1 MRQTDGRAITNPEN
15 AQSFSHAE
23 IKQAADAMNPAALD
37 GAFAAW
43 SAIAAAVTNA
53 GQRFEDAIKNAV
65 EQHWEGAAADSAVRG
80 VREYAARV
88 GELGEAIGAQSLP
101 LSAAADAAAKFKM
114 SVPELLDASGATA
127 DPAQRNSREEQARDE
142 MNTQYIQPYGATA
155 PGIPTLPP
163 PVAPAAA
170 APTGVQ
176 PGVGSGT
183 GTSSETNPDPG
194 TGTGVES
201 GTSVDSQ
208 AVALTRSPDNSASG
222 EPSATAD
229 TASPAGSADDGEPDS
244 GVHPTAADTPETVPS
259 QAVSSNQD
267 TAATTPASITRTQT
281 STPYAPIVPSAPPP
295 QTTPTTVT
303 PTSFTGR
310 PTGTPS
316 RAGGA
321 PGPAGIPTTSDN
333 EARAGTSRPAQPT
346 VPAAANGQ
354 PTAPGRPGA
363 TGAAGYSGMVPPG
376 LRGRRTDDDE
386 HDSPKYLRT
395 EEHAKELL
403 GEVKPT
409 VPPVL
414 GEQ

>member
-1 MRQTDGRAITNPEN
+1 MRQTDGRAITDPEN

-23 IKQAADAMNPAALD
+23 IKQAAEAMNPAALD

-80 VREYAARV
+80 VRDYAARV
-88 GELGEAIGAQSLP
+88 GELGDALGAQSLP
-101 LSAAADAAAKFKM
+101 LSAAADAAAKFKL
-114 SVPELLDASGATA
+114 SVPDLLDTSNGTA

-155 PGIPTLPP
+155 PAIPTLPP

-170 APTGVQ
+170 API
-176 PGVGSGT
+176 GT
-183 GTSSETNPDPG
+183 E
-194 TGTGVES
+194 TGTGVE
-201 GTSVDSQ
+201 TSANVGSQ
-208 AVALTRSPDNSASG
+208 AVAGARSTDNSPPGSA
-222 EPSATAD
+222 PSAAD
-229 TASPAGSADDGEPDS
+229 TASPAGSADDGEQ
-244 GVHPTAADTPETVPS
+244 ADQAQPEAENIPQTVTS
-259 QAVSSNQD
+259 QAVPQSQD
-267 TAATTPASITRTQT
+267 TTPTTPASTAARTPT
-281 STPYAPIVPSAPPP
+281 STSATSVAPFSSPPP
-295 QTTPTTVT
+295 QTTPTTVV
-303 PTSFTGR
+303 PTSFNGEPNGTPSKPATPGT
-310 PTGTPS
+310 TGTPN
-316 RAGGA
+316 A
-321 PGPAGIPTTSDN
+321 SDN
-333 EARAGTSRPAQPT
+333 RARPGTSRPAQPT

-354 PTAPGRPGA
+354 PAAPGRPGA
-363 TGAAGYSGMVPPG
+363 TGASGYPGMMPPG
-376 LRGRRTDDDE
+376 MRGRRTDDDE
-386 HDSPKYLRT
+386 HKSPKYLRT

>member
-1 MRQTDGRAITNPEN
+1 MRQTDGRAITDPEN

-23 IKQAADAMNPAALD
+23 IKQAAEAMNPAALD

-80 VREYAARV
+80 VRDYAARV
-88 GELGEAIGAQSLP
+88 GELGDALGAQSLP
-101 LSAAADAAAKFKM
+101 LSSAADAAAKFKLA
-114 SVPELLDASGATA
+114 VPDLLDTSGGTA

-155 PGIPTLPP
+155 PAIPTLPP

-170 APTGVQ
+170 API
-176 PGVGSGT
+176 GT
-183 GTSSETNPDPG
+183 ETA
-194 TGTGVES
+194 
-201 GTSVDSQ
+201 TSVETGANVGSQ
-208 AVALTRSPDNSASG
+208 AVAGARSADNSPSG
-222 EPSATAD
+222 SAPSAAD
-229 TASPAGSADDGEPDS
+229 TASPAGSADDGEQAGQAQPE
-244 GVHPTAADTPETVPS
+244 AENTPQTVTS
-259 QAVSSNQD
+259 QAVSQSQD
-267 TAATTPASITRTQT
+267 PTTTTPASTAARTPT
-281 STPYAPIVPSAPPP
+281 STSATSVAPSSSPPP
-295 QTTPTTVT
+295 QTTPTTVV
-303 PTSFTGR
+303 PTSFNGR
-310 PTGTPS
+310 PNGTPS
-316 RAGGA
+316 KPATPGA
-321 PGPAGIPTTSDN
+321 SGTPNASDN
-333 EARAGTSRPAQPT
+333 QARPGTSRPAQPT

-363 TGAAGYSGMVPPG
+363 TGAPGYPGMMPPG
-376 LRGRRTDDDE
+376 MRGRRTDDDE
-386 HDSPKYLRT
+386 HKSPKYLRT

>member
-1 MRQTDGRAITNPEN
+1 MRQTDGRAITDPEN

-23 IKQAADAMNPAALD
+23 IKQAAEAMNPAALD

-80 VREYAARV
+80 VRDYAARV
-88 GELGEAIGAQSLP
+88 GELGDALGAQSLP
-101 LSAAADAAAKFKM
+101 LSAAADAAAKFKL
-114 SVPELLDASGATA
+114 SVPDVLDTSNGTA

-155 PGIPTLPP
+155 PAIPTLPP

-170 APTGVQ
+170 APIGA
-176 PGVGSGT
+176 
-183 GTSSETNPDPG
+183 E
-194 TGTGVES
+194 TGTGVE
-201 GTSVDSQ
+201 TSADVGSQ
-208 AVALTRSPDNSASG
+208 AVAGARSTDNSPSG
-222 EPSATAD
+222 SSPSAAD
-229 TASPAGSADDGEPDS
+229 TASPAGSADDGEQ
-244 GVHPTAADTPETVPS
+244 ADQAQPEAENTPQTVTS
-259 QAVSSNQD
+259 QAVSQSQD
-267 TAATTPASITRTQT
+267 ATPTTPASTAARTPT
-281 STPYAPIVPSAPPP
+281 STSATSVAPFSSPPP
-295 QTTPTTVT
+295 QTTPTTVV
-303 PTSFTGR
+303 PTSLNGR
-310 PTGTPS
+310 PNGTPSKPATPGTTGTPN
-316 RAGGA
+316 A
-321 PGPAGIPTTSDN
+321 SDN
-333 EARAGTSRPAQPT
+333 QARPGTSRPAQPT

-354 PTAPGRPGA
+354 PAAPGRPGA
-363 TGAAGYSGMVPPG
+363 TGASGYPGMMPPG
-376 LRGRRTDDDE
+376 MRGRRTDDDE
-386 HDSPKYLRT
+386 HKSPKYLRT

>member
-1 MRQTDGRAITNPEN
+1 TIMRQTDGRAITNPEN

-114 SVPELLDASGATA
+114 SVPELLDAAGATA

-170 APTGVQ
+170 VPTGVE
-176 PGVGSGT
+176 PGTGSGTDPGSGT
-183 GTSSETNPDPG
+183 GSG
-194 TGTGVES
+194 TGTGVET
-201 GTSVDSQ
+201 GTTVDSQ
-208 AVALTRSPDNSASG
+208 AVAATRSTDNSSSG
-222 EPSATAD
+222 DAPSTAD
-229 TASPAGSADDGEPDS
+229 TTSPAGSADDGEPEDQAQ
-244 GVHPTAADTPETVPS
+244 PTAEGTPQTMPS
-259 QAVSSNQD
+259 QAVTSTQD
-267 TAATTPASITRTQT
+267 TAATTPASIATTQT
-281 STPYAPIVPSAPPP
+281 ATPYAPIVPSSPP
-295 QTTPTTVT
+295 QTAPTAVI
-303 PTSFTGR
+303 PTSFGSS
-310 PTGTPS
+310 PSGTPS
-316 RAGGA
+316 GPGA
-321 PGPAGIPTTSDN
+321 PGAAGTPSAPDN
-333 EARAGTSRPAQPT
+333 QARPGTSRPAQPT

-354 PTAPGRPGA
+354 PTAPVRAGA

-386 HDSPKYLRT
+386 HKSPKYLRT

>member
-1 MRQTDGRAITNPEN
+1 MRQTDGRAITDPEN

-23 IKQAADAMNPAALD
+23 IKQAAEAMNPAALD

-80 VREYAARV
+80 VRDYAARV
-88 GELGEAIGAQSLP
+88 GELGDALGAQSLP
-101 LSAAADAAAKFKM
+101 LSAAADAAAKFKL
-114 SVPELLDASGATA
+114 SVPDVLDTSNGTA

-155 PGIPTLPP
+155 PAIPTLPP

-170 APTGVQ
+170 APIGA
-176 PGVGSGT
+176 
-183 GTSSETNPDPG
+183 E
-194 TGTGVES
+194 TGTGVE
-201 GTSVDSQ
+201 TSADVGSQ
-208 AVALTRSPDNSASG
+208 AVAGARSTDNSPSG
-222 EPSATAD
+222 SSPSAAD
-229 TASPAGSADDGEPDS
+229 TASPAGSADDGEQANQAQPE
-244 GVHPTAADTPETVPS
+244 AENTPQTVTS
-259 QAVSSNQD
+259 QAVSQSQD
-267 TAATTPASITRTQT
+267 ATPTTPASTAARTPT
-281 STPYAPIVPSAPPP
+281 STSATSVAPFSSPPP
-295 QTTPTTVT
+295 QTTPTTVV
-303 PTSFTGR
+303 PTSFNGR
-310 PTGTPS
+310 PNGTPSKPATPGTTGTPN
-316 RAGGA
+316 A
-321 PGPAGIPTTSDN
+321 SDN
-333 EARAGTSRPAQPT
+333 QARPGTSRPAQPT

-354 PTAPGRPGA
+354 PAAPGRPGA
-363 TGAAGYSGMVPPG
+363 TGASGYPGMMPPG
-376 LRGRRTDDDE
+376 MRGRRTDDDE
-386 HDSPKYLRT
+386 HKSPKYLRT

>member
-15 AQSFSHAE
+15 AHSFSHAE

-101 LSAAADAAAKFKM
+101 LSAAADAAAKFKIA
-114 SVPELLDASGATA
+114 VPDLVDVSGGAA

-163 PVAPAAA
+163 PVATAVA
-170 APTGVQ
+170 APTGVE
-176 PGVGSGT
+176 PGAGSPTGT
-183 GTSSETNPDPG
+183 GSEADPGSG
-194 TGTGVES
+194 TGTGVET
-201 GTSVDSQ
+201 GTIVDSQ
-208 AVALTRSPDNSASG
+208 AVAATHSPDSASSG
-222 EPSATAD
+222 ETSSSAD
-229 TASPAGSADDGEPDS
+229 TASPTGPADDGQPEDQEP
-244 GVHPTAADTPETVPS
+244 AAAETTPQTVTS
-259 QAVSSNQD
+259 QAIPPNQD
-267 TAATTPASITRTQT
+267 TTATTPASTTRTQT
-281 STPYAPIVPSAPPP
+281 ISPATPVVSSAPLP

-316 RAGGA
+316 RPGA
-321 PGPAGIPTTSDN
+321 PGTPGIPSTSDN

-354 PTAPGRPGA
+354 PVAPGRPGA
-363 TGAAGYSGMVPPG
+363 TGAAGYPGMVPPR

-386 HDSPKYLRT
+386 HNSPKYLRT

>member
-15 AQSFSHAE
+15 AHSFSHAE

-101 LSAAADAAAKFKM
+101 LSAAADAAAKFKIA
-114 SVPELLDASGATA
+114 VPDLVDVSGGTA

-170 APTGVQ
+170 AQAGVQ
-176 PGVGSGT
+176 T
-183 GTSSETNPDPG
+183 GDGISTG

-201 GTSVDSQ
+201 STNASSQ
-208 AVALTRSPDNSASG
+208 AVVGTGDPDGSATEG
-222 EPSATAD
+222 TPSATD
-229 TASPAGSADDGEPDS
+229 TASATGPADDGQPEDQ
-244 GVHPTAADTPETVPS
+244 AAAAAETTPQTVTS
-259 QAVSSNQD
+259 QAVPPNQD
-267 TAATTPASITRTQT
+267 TTATTPASTTRTQT
-281 STPYAPIVPSAPPP
+281 VTPATPVVSSAPLP

-316 RAGGA
+316 RPGA
-321 PGPAGIPTTSDN
+321 PGTAGIPSTSDN

-363 TGAAGYSGMVPPG
+363 TGAAGYPGMAPPR

-386 HDSPKYLRT
+386 HNSPKYLRT

>member
-23 IKQAADAMNPAALD
+23 IKEAADAMNPAALD

-43 SAIAAAVTNA
+43 SAIAAAVTDA
-53 GQRFEDAIKNAV
+53 GLRFEDAIKNAV

-80 VREYAARV
+80 VRDYAARV

-114 SVPELLDASGATA
+114 SVPDLLDASGGTA

-170 APTGVQ
+170 APIGTQ
-176 PGVGSGT
+176 T
-183 GTSSETNPDPG
+183 GTSVGTG
-194 TGTGVES
+194 TGTGVE
-201 GTSVDSQ
+201 TSMNAGSQ
-208 AVALTRSPDNSASG
+208 AVVDTHSPDSSAAEG
-222 EPSATAD
+222 TPSATD
-229 TASPAGSADDGEPDS
+229 TASPTGPADGAQPEDQA
-244 GVHPTAADTPETVPS
+244 PTPAETTPQTVTS
-259 QAVSSNQD
+259 QAVPQNQD
-267 TAATTPASITRTQT
+267 ATATTPASTTRTQ
-281 STPYAPIVPSAPPP
+281 ISAPATPIMSSTPP
-295 QTTPTTVT
+295 QTTPTTVA

-310 PTGTPS
+310 PNGAPSRPGTP
-316 RAGGA
+316 GT
-321 PGPAGIPTTSDN
+321 AGIPSTSEN
-333 EARAGTSRPAQPT
+333 EARAGTSRSAQPT

-354 PTAPGRPGA
+354 PTAPVRPGA
-363 TGAAGYSGMVPPG
+363 TGAPGFSSMVPPG

-386 HDSPKYLRT
+386 HNSPKYLRT

>member
-1 MRQTDGRAITNPEN
+1 MRQTDGRAITDPEN

-23 IKQAADAMNPAALD
+23 IKQAAEAMNPAALD

-80 VREYAARV
+80 VRDYAARV
-88 GELGEAIGAQSLP
+88 GELGDALGAQSLP
-101 LSAAADAAAKFKM
+101 LSAAADAAAKFKL
-114 SVPELLDASGATA
+114 SVPDLLDTSNGTA

-155 PGIPTLPP
+155 PAIPTLPP

-170 APTGVQ
+170 APIGA
-176 PGVGSGT
+176 
-183 GTSSETNPDPG
+183 E
-194 TGTGVES
+194 TGTGVE
-201 GTSVDSQ
+201 TSANVGSQ
-208 AVALTRSPDNSASG
+208 AVAGARSTDNSPSG
-222 EPSATAD
+222 SAPSAAD
-229 TASPAGSADDGEPDS
+229 TASPAGSADDGEQ
-244 GVHPTAADTPETVPS
+244 ADQAQPEAENTPQTVTS
-259 QAVSSNQD
+259 QAVSQSQD
-267 TAATTPASITRTQT
+267 ATPTTPASTVARTPT
-281 STPYAPIVPSAPPP
+281 STSATSVAPSSSPPP
-295 QTTPTTVT
+295 QTTPTTVV
-303 PTSFTGR
+303 PTSFNGR
-310 PTGTPS
+310 PNGTPSKPATPGTTGTPN
-316 RAGGA
+316 A
-321 PGPAGIPTTSDN
+321 SDN
-333 EARAGTSRPAQPT
+333 RARPGTSRPAQPT

-354 PTAPGRPGA
+354 PAAPGRTGA
-363 TGAAGYSGMVPPG
+363 TGASGYPGMMPPG
-376 LRGRRTDDDE
+376 MRGRRTDDDE
-386 HDSPKYLRT
+386 HKSPKYLRT